1 MTKRGMKDALSASLK
16 DETKA
21 VKDRFERA
29 ERVLGAKP
37 KMSTPPPA
45 AKDDPRVIRD
55 SFTMPEAD
63 YRLIDPLKKRCMR
76 AGVGVNKSE
85 LLRVGLHAL
94 TKMSDRELAQLVGDL
109 PRVKPGR
116 RPKRGA
122 ADSSADGN

>member
-1 MTKRGMKDALSASLK
+1 MAKRGMKDALSASLK
-16 DETKA
+16 DETRA

-29 ERVLGAKP
+29 ERVLGGKP
-37 KMSTPPPA
+37 KSPAPPA
-45 AKDDPRVIRD
+45 AVKDDSRVIRD

-85 LLRVGLHAL
+85 LLRVGLQAL
-94 TKMSDRELAQLVGDL
+94 TKMSDRELAQLVEDL

-116 RPKRGA
+116 RPKQEGA
-122 ADSSADGN
+122 GNN

>member
-1 MTKRGMKDALSASLK
+1 MAKRGMKDALSASLK

-29 ERVLGAKP
+29 ERALGSKP
-37 KMSTPPPA
+37 KKSAAPAPPHEDA
-45 AKDDPRVIRD
+45 RVIRD

-76 AGVGVNKSE
+76 AGVGINKSE
-85 LLRVGLHAL
+85 LLRVGLQAL
-94 TKMSDRELAQLVGDL
+94 TRMSDRELAQLVESL

-116 RPKRGA
+116 RPKQEGV
-122 ADSSADGN
+122 DDN